1 MTRRK
6 KRPARSLKHPPTS
19 AASHRGVAFRNEVT
33 MRKIFLACPYS
44 HADAEVVEQRFRAC
58 NEVAATIV
66 RAGHVVFSQ
75 VSMSHPINLCL
86 AELDRAAIGRLWAPV
101 DAFYMDHL
109 EELIVLDLPGWRD
122 SAGIRREMEFFEAGG
137 QRVSLWSEV
146 EHEFR

>member
-1 MTRRK
+1 
-6 KRPARSLKHPPTS
+6 
-19 AASHRGVAFRNEVT
+19 

-109 EELIVLDLPGWRD
+109 EELIVLDPVSYTHLDVYKRQPG
-122 SAGIRREMEFFEAGG
+122 RRRWTGG
-137 QRVSLWSEV
+137 R
-146 EHEFR
+146 